1 MPVVIGV
8 PPILDD
14 GTPFPTMHW
23 LTCPLATIR
32 ISRIESVGGV
42 RAADE
47 LIRTDATVRAAFG
60 HAMHRYAQARESLI
74 PRGWDGPVPTG
85 GIAGSAG
92 GVKCL
97 HAQYAD
103 TAAGNDNP
111 IGEDI
116 AQRIEPLACTKPCV
130 VESDG
135 AAIANPEW
143 IEPR

>member
-1 MPVVIGV
+1 VIDV

-42 RAADE
+42 RAADA
-47 LIRTDATVRAAFG
+47 LIRTDADIRDAFEAAG
-60 HAMHRYAQARESLI
+60 HRYALARDALI
-74 PRGWDGPVPTG
+74 PEDWDGPVPTG
-85 GIAGSAG
+85 GVAGSAG

-103 TAAGNDNP
+103 TAAGNMNP

-116 AQRIEPLACTKPCV
+116 AQQIEPLACTTPCV
-130 VESDG
+130 VEVDG
-135 AAIANPEW
+135 AAAGNPDW
-143 IEPR
+143 AEPA